1 MAVDMA
7 DDAVLMADEAVLMAE
22 EPFDSAFSLVSVEQD
37 DKARAVAA
45 ARPAAS
51 RAER

>member
-1 MAVDMA
+1 MA
-7 DDAVLMADEAVLMAE
+7 DVAELIIDEPTDEAID
-22 EPFDSAFSLVSVEQD
+22 EPDSAFSFVPVEQD
-37 DKARAVAA
+37 DRARAVAA